1 MDCCLVIVLVST
13 FQSVKGF
20 VDNIG
25 CCGQRLHDICQ
36 VSLNL

>member
-20 VDNIG
+20 VYNTG
-25 CCGQRLHDICQ
+25 CCGQRIDGICE